1 LTTGH
6 FTTEKDIAVPVD
18 AVIRRR
24 IVFAVV
30 ALALLVGRPQDAW
43 AAKEQDWWGW
53 LEEFSGPGPFK
64 GWELSLEVLCIN
76 LADRRSVPQAE
87 LAKVQAVQE
96 AAKPVAAAF
105 KAFDD
110 SARDA
115 KRNLRVLTID
125 EQQTLL
131 RLRHRLT
138 GTAEKK
144 DPSLPDLDK
153 SLDSLAASLKLQ
165 TELKNLRDAVETK
178 KQVMGSPNVLLPML
192 AAVSPLGGDVAKAR
206 SSRQFKLVGWSEK
219 FPFASCRGGQGAIEK
234 DREEDRRRSAELMAT
249 AGVLEALGL
258 NTTEKEAKPDAEARA
273 RKTDIVQSRRD
284 WQTGIVISRGWYR
297 SLENQLFDPD
307 ATDAN
312 EPQVNVAPI
321 EFLAHSKL
329 SSSIDIGAGL
339 GVALFR
345 TERAGNPEAYPKFDE
360 SNLES
365 KSFYLVPLSVVVRPG
380 RLFTNSRWASIL
392 GYRMSLRYFGDLDT
406 TNFALK
412 PPLTNQTPSYTQKG
426 EFVWGAAAFIDGV
439 AAVELL
445 GDLFR

>member
-1 LTTGH
+1 MRICRGSH
-6 FTTEKDIAVPVD
+6 
-18 AVIRRR
+18 R
-24 IVFAVV
+24 IVLVLVLA
-30 ALALLVGRPQDAW
+30 ALIAGRPNDAW
-43 AAKEQDWWGW
+43 AAKEEQDWWGW
-53 LEEFSGPGPFK
+53 LEQFSGPGPFS
-64 GWELSLEVLCIN
+64 GWELSVEVMCIN

-131 RLRHRLT
+131 QLRHRLT
-138 GTAEKK
+138 GMAEKK

-153 SLDSLAASLKLQ
+153 SLDWLAASLKLQ

-192 AAVSPLGGDVAKAR
+192 AAVSPLGGDVGKAR

-249 AGVLEALGL
+249 AGVLEALGV

-297 SLENQLFDPD
+297 SLENKLFDPN
-307 ATDAN
+307 ATDN
-312 EPQVNVAPI
+312 DEPQLDVAPI

-329 SSSIDIGAGL
+329 SSSIDIGAGI

-345 TERAGNPEAYPKFDE
+345 TISPGNPNNYQAYDAN
-360 SNLES
+360 NLKS
-365 KSFYLVPLSVVVRPG
+365 KSYYYVPLSLVVRPG
-380 RLFTNSRWASIL
+380 RLFTNNRWASVF
-392 GYRMSLRYFGDLDT
+392 GYRLSLRYFGDLDET
-406 TNFALK
+406 KFGAK
-412 PPLTNQTPSYTQKG
+412 PPSPGTAPIYQQRG
-426 EFVWGAAAFIDGV
+426 EFVWGAAFFVDAVSLVEAFAHPKGQ
-439 AAVELL
+439 
-445 GDLFR
+445 

>member
-1 LTTGH
+1 VQKSDYDDIFTALKSSRQAVTGYNAPGAA
-6 FTTEKDIAVPVD
+6 TQGQAGAAESAATLAKDIGE
-18 AVIRRR
+18 IQR
-24 IVFAVV
+24 IVDSPEFAIKGQ
-30 ALALLVGRPQDAW
+30 ALATRIVENGSRISNVNAGNVGK
-43 AAKEQDWWGW
+43 AA
-53 LEEFSGPGPFK
+53 
-64 GWELSLEVLCIN
+64 LEVL
-76 LADRRSVPQAE
+76 
-87 LAKVQAVQE
+87 
-96 AAKPVAAAF
+96 
-105 KAFDD
+105 
-110 SARDA
+110 
-115 KRNLRVLTID
+115 
-125 EQQTLL
+125 
-131 RLRHRLT
+131 RLRSL
-138 GTAEKK
+138 A
-144 DPSLPDLDK
+144 PSLLGLGVDASGNGKAKTKREFSKPRGSWWQLVRSCREVQSLVDK
-153 SLDSLAASLKLQ
+153 QRRQEGTRIASYVFKGEAPQ
-165 TELKNLRDAVETK
+165 DDKGNDK
-178 KQVMGSPNVLLPML
+178 
-192 AAVSPLGGDVAKAR
+192 DKAR
-206 SSRQFKLVGWSEK
+206 LV
-219 FPFASCRGGQGAIEK
+219 I
-234 DREEDRRRSAELMAT
+234 D
-249 AGVLEALGL
+249 
-258 NTTEKEAKPDAEARA
+258 
-273 RKTDIVQSRRD
+273 RRD

-307 ATDAN
+307 ATDEN

-345 TERAGNPEAYPKFDE
+345 TERPGNPEAYPKFDE

-445 GDLFR
+445 GELFR